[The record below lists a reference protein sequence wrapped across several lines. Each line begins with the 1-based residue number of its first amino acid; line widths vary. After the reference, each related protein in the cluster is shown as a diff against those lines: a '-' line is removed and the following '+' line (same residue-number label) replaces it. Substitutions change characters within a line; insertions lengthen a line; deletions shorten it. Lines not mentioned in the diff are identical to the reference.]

1 MELSTVSFP
10 HAYQRISRSE
20 EIYGR
25 YVSGSVGGTGSKLRS
40 WAVVSAGRDAQ
51 GYAPSCLVK
60 DEECGFRSNRLGFS
74 DCGLDGRWS
83 RRTRKVGSCWK
94 RRCLSEESDANGS
107 SPGSVH
113 FVGIGG
119 AGLSALALLALRQG
133 WQVSGSDFS
142 WSEQIERLKEAGVR
156 VYVGHNAAQMI
167 PEGSPPPDALVVSS
181 AVGPGNEEVDAASA
195 LNVPIYKR
203 DTWLGKITEG
213 YELIAIAGTHGKS
226 TTTAILSVVLRNLG
240 EDITAIVGA
249 QVPQFPDG
257 GNVMYGSSRKFVLEA
272 DEYDGCFL
280 GISPSLAVV
289 TNVEWEHV
297 DMFPD
302 EEAVRDIFK
311 RFVMRIKP
319 GGYLVICDDSAGAKS
334 LLGLMKEDDQTVLS
348 SQSREKRRVVTYGLG
363 ESSDWR
369 AIMLVPNPQ
378 GGTDYTVVYKNRPMT
393 RVSLRLPG
401 MYNVLNSLAA
411 IVVMSL
417 LAAEK
422 ESNGEELAMVMKRAA
437 EATSNALGTF
447 SGVRRRFDWVGTVQG
462 CHIIDDYAH
471 HPTEVRAVL
480 QAARQ
485 RFDQQPIWVIFQ
497 PHTVSRLATFLVDF
511 APAFSAADRVIVT
524 EVYSARNIRTEKIV
538 TGEDLANAII
548 GPPAVYIPDL
558 DDVVERLS
566 WELAAL
572 YKNAMNDRG
581 NIVLLTLG
589 AGDIT
594 DLGPRLMQALSI
606 PSA

>member
-1 MELSTVSFP
+1 M
-10 HAYQRISRSE
+10 
-20 EIYGR
+20 
-25 YVSGSVGGTGSKLRS
+25 
-40 WAVVSAGRDAQ
+40 
-51 GYAPSCLVK
+51 
-60 DEECGFRSNRLGFS
+60 
-74 DCGLDGRWS
+74 
-83 RRTRKVGSCWK
+83 
-94 RRCLSEESDANGS
+94 
-107 SPGSVH
+107 
-113 FVGIGG
+113 
-119 AGLSALALLALRQG
+119 
-133 WQVSGSDFS
+133 SGSDWE
-142 WSEQIERLKEAGVR
+142 WSEQLEKLQEGGAR
-156 VYVGHNAAQMI
+156 VYVGHDASQMI
-167 PEGSPPPDALVVSS
+167 PSGALPPDCLVVSS
-181 AVGPGNEEVDAASA
+181 AVTPGNEEVDAASA

-203 DTWLGKITEG
+203 DAWLGKLTEG
-213 YELIAIAGTHGKS
+213 YELIAVAGTHGKS
-226 TTTAILSVVLRNLG
+226 TTTAMLSVVMRSLG
-240 EDITAIVGA
+240 EDISAIVGA
-249 QVPQFPDG
+249 HVPQFPDG
-257 GNVMYGSSRKFVLEA
+257 GNAVYGASRKFVLEA

-280 GISPSLAVV
+280 GVSPHLAVV

-311 RFVMRIKP
+311 KFVMKIKP
-319 GGYLVICDDSAGAKS
+319 GGYLVLCSDSAGAKS
-334 LLGLMKEDDQTVLS
+334 LI
-348 SQSREKRRVVTYGLG
+348 REEQIDPHIQRYVVTYGLG

-378 GGTDYTVVYKNRPMT
+378 GGTDYTVVYKRKPMT
-393 RVSLRLPG
+393 RVSLRMPG
-401 MYNVLNSLAA
+401 MYNVLNSLAV

-422 ESNGEELAMVMKRAA
+422 EKDSDEQARVMKTAA
-437 EATSNALGTF
+437 VAASNALAEFAGL
-447 SGVRRRFDWVGTVQG
+447 RRRFDYLGTVQG

-497 PHTVSRLATFLVDF
+497 PHTVSRLATFLLDF

-524 EVYSARNIRTEKIV
+524 KVYTARNIQTVKMV

-548 GPPAVYIPDL
+548 GPPAVYIPEL

-572 YKNAMNDRG
+572 QKNAMNDRG
-581 NIVLLTLG
+581 NVVLLTLG

-594 DLGPRLMQALSI
+594 SVGPRLIQALSV
-606 PSA
+606 PTA